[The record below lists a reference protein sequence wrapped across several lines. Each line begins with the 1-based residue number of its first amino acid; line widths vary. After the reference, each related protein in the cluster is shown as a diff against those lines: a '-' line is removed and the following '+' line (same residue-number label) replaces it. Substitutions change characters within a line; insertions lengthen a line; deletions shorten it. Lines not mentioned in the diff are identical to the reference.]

1 MTQAYPLHWP
11 TGQARTAAYRRREN
25 PHFSRNLSVMGAL
38 RDVQEEVRRLNGR
51 DLVVSSNIK
60 LRIDGLP
67 RSDQRI
73 PDDPGVA
80 VYFER
85 KAVRLAFACD
95 KYDRPEHNLRA
106 IAMHLEAL
114 RGMERWGVGSLDQA
128 FAGYQ
133 ALPDPDAPR
142 SWWDVLGMSL
152 ADVQAVRNL
161 GAAMAG
167 ELLLREYRNRAKT
180 VHPDAGGTQEAFV
193 ELQQAYEAARRELGV
208 A

>member
-1 MTQAYPLHWP
+1 MWWLP
-11 TGQARTAAYRRREN
+11 RTPSHRRKAN
-25 PHFSRNLSVMGAL
+25 AHFSRNLSVMGAL
-38 RDVQEEVRRLNGR
+38 RDVQNEVRLLGGL

-60 LRIDGLP
+60 LRVDGLP

-73 PDDPGVA
+73 PEDPGVA

-85 KAVRLAFACD
+85 KKARLVFACD
-95 KYDRPEHNLRA
+95 RFDRPEHNLRA

-142 SWWDVLGMSL
+142 SWWDVLDLSP
-152 ADVQAVRNL
+152 ADVQGLRTL
-161 GAAMAG
+161 GAATAG
-167 ELLLREYRNRAKT
+167 EVLLREYRNRAKV
-180 VHPDAGGTQEAFV
+180 VHPDAGGTQDAFV
-193 ELQQAYEAARRELGV
+193 ELQRAYDTGRAELGV